1 MTAHAPGDDTAGPST
16 TPPRTH
22 WQVAPDAGRR
32 TPPHCAHLD
41 AAAVPRDLTGPAC
54 AQCLAR
60 GWTWRRLRWCA
71 TCGHVGCCD
80 SSRGAHAHAHHAR
93 TGHPVA
99 VSLAA
104 DEDWAWC
111 FVDEVF
117 LIPAAY

>member
-1 MTAHAPGDDTAGPST
+1 MTAHAPGVAFDPAT
-16 TPPRTH
+16 TVSLGAPWR
-22 WQVAPDAGRR
+22 VAPDAGRL
-32 TPPHCAHLD
+32 TPPLCAHLD
-41 AAAVPRDLTGPAC
+41 APAVPGDLAWPAC

-80 SSRGAHAHAHHAR
+80 SSRGAHAFGHHME

-99 VSLAA
+99 ASLAA

-111 FVDEVF
+111 FADEVF
-117 LIPAAY
+117 LLPATG